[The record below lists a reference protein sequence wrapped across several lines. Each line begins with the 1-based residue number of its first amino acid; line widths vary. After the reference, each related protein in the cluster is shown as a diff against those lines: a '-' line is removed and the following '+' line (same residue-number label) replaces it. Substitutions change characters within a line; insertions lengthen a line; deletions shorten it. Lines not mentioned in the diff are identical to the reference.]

1 MSDAYDNVMGGK
13 LNLKG
18 GIKKKKKKKSS
29 SEGDEGGS
37 IVTTTEASSSSSSA
51 QPPTASEPHNFGHT
65 KSELRRL
72 ELQQQRKFEKL
83 EAGKLPT
90 HREQAAPCQ
99 LLCPFSTCCA
109 RAPMSRH
116 QIIPSMTA
124 G

>member
-18 GIKKKKKKKSS
+18 AIKKKKKKKSS
-29 SEGDEGGS
+29 SEGDESGS
-37 IVTTTEASSSSSSA
+37 IVTTSAAAASSSSSA
-51 QPPTASEPHNFGHT
+51 PPPAGTEPQSFGHT

-90 HREQAAPCQ
+90 HREQANQPTQ
-99 LLCPFSTCCA
+99 LV
-109 RAPMSRH
+109 
-116 QIIPSMTA
+116 
-124 G
+124 